1 MIITVPRYS
10 VCTYRNLPSKSDQC
24 KKNIQQGRDE
34 IHFLCAYKPE
44 VLYSYIGAV
53 ASLRENN
60 MIPQLYPPS
69 TVLSLIVF
77 SKIHTH

>member
-10 VCTYRNLPSKSDQC
+10 VHTATFHRSRTSA